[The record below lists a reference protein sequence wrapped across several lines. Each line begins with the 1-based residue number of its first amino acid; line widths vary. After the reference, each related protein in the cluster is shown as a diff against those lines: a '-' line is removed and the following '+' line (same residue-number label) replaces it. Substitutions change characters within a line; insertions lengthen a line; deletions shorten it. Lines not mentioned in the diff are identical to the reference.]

1 MKTKDRF
8 LQTHTDP
15 FLQTTFSHIISR
27 NLSQLVDSKRL
38 HEWKEILA
46 YCVTY
51 SNDGGKQLAMEL
63 GNELL
68 QKRNDMDS
76 AIICFIVAN
85 AFAPALDLWMR
96 KLRHDLEKVNQQY
109 KERAKLVHKT
119 LEKVFVLRMIT
130 RSFEPNGAFDELIM

>member
-1 MKTKDRF
+1 M
-8 LQTHTDP
+8 
-15 FLQTTFSHIISR
+15 
-27 NLSQLVDSKRL
+27 VDSKKL

-68 QKRNDMDS
+68 QKRNDVDS

-85 AFAPALDLWMR
+85 AFAPTLDLWMR
-96 KLRHDLEKVNQQY
+96 KLRAELTKVHYY
-109 KERAKLVHKT
+109 KDRAKLIHKT
-119 LEKVFVLRMIT
+119 FEKAFVLRGIT
-130 RSFEPNGAFDELIM
+130 HCFEPNTAFDELILYFFHGQNIKKTICNSIDK